1 VWTVGALFDYVSGR
15 VRRAPHWMADH
26 GLEWIF
32 RLGIEPRR
40 MWRRYLL
47 GNPIFLWR
55 VMNARQA
62 HRDEPPAELGPL
74 PSASGGVFEAVP
86 APEPVVVTAGEDSRQ
101 AA

>member
-1 VWTVGALFDYVSGR
+1 
-15 VRRAPHWMADH
+15 MADH

-47 GNPIFLWR
+47 GNPMFLWR
-55 VMNARQA
+55 VMNERQLQ
-62 HRDEPPAELGPL
+62 REEPPVEISPVPTAPAEM
-74 PSASGGVFEAVP
+74 FEVP
-86 APEPVVVTAGEDSRQ
+86 APEPVVLTAGEDSRQ

>member
-1 VWTVGALFDYVSGR
+1 
-15 VRRAPHWMADH
+15 MADH

-47 GNPIFLWR
+47 GNPMFLWR
-55 VMNARQA
+55 VMNERQLQ
-62 HRDEPPAELGPL
+62 REEPPAEVSPL
-74 PSASGGVFEAVP
+74 PLEVP
-86 APEPVVVTAGEDSRQ
+86 APEPVVLAAGEDSRQ